1 METLLTTI
9 GSFIAQIIAWVGDVA
24 GLLITEPLFVLS
36 LGFFVLGGTLGI
48 VSRCLS
54 KS

>member
-1 METLLTTI
+1 MSELLATLALIVADII
-9 GSFIAQIIAWVGDVA
+9 GYIGDVA
-24 GLLITEPLFVLS
+24 TVLVTEPLFVLS